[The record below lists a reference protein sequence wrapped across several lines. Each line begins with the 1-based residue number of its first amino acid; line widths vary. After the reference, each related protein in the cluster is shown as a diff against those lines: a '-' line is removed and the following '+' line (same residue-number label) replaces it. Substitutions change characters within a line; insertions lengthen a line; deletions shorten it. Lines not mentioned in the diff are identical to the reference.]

1 MPCKR
6 PATMSPK
13 KDCGFELQHDNLS
26 CTPGKMTKI
35 KLKNMGPSNAV
46 VRLCETSKVLGYS
59 TACEYV
65 HRLAN
70 VHIRRDGKKEKI
82 TTVRFICPKLRSSK
96 EPGGLFS
103 ILVASILPNKPVP
116 KVVYSF

>member
-46 VRLCETSKVLGYS
+46 VRLCETSKVLG
-59 TACEYV
+59 
-65 HRLAN
+65 
-70 VHIRRDGKKEKI
+70 
-82 TTVRFICPKLRSSK
+82 
-96 EPGGLFS
+96 
-103 ILVASILPNKPVP
+103 
-116 KVVYSF
+116 